1 MEEPQTPLTT
11 GKPSPPATSLG
22 TRLTNVF
29 VAPSEVF
36 DEIKVSPPATA
47 NWIVPTVIAIIAGV
61 IYIMVVFSQ
70 PGVLQNMRD
79 AQEKKMQ
86 EIVAQGKMTQAQADQ
101 SSQFAEKIMTP
112 TMIRTFGILAMVVF
126 NPVALFAIAGVTWLL
141 GRFVLHGDFQFI
153 KTVEVVGLTGMISVL
168 GSIVSMLLAVI
179 YANPA
184 MTPSLVLFVSHFD
197 PQNKVH
203 LLLSALNVMT
213 LWYIGVLA
221 LGLAKLSGASYWK
234 AAVWLYG
241 LWYGIWA
248 LFALGL
254 PVLLGKLKPS

>member
-29 VAPSEVF
+29 VAPAEVF
-36 DEIKVSPPATA
+36 DEVKASPPTAA
-47 NWIVPTVIAIIAGV
+47 NWVVPTVIAIIAGV
-61 IYIMVVFSQ
+61 IYTMVVFSQ

-79 AQEKKMQ
+79 AQDKKMQ
-86 EIVAQGKMTQAQADQ
+86 ELVATGKMTQAQADQ
-101 SSQFAEKIMTP
+101 SSQITEKFMTP
-112 TMIRTFGILAMVVF
+112 TFFKAIGILAVVIF
-126 NPVALFAIAGVTWLL
+126 NPVSLFLFAAVLWLV
-141 GRFVLHGDFQFI
+141 GRYALQGKFEYM
-153 KTVEVVGLTGMISVL
+153 KAVEVAGLAAMISVL
-168 GSIVSMLLAVI
+168 GALVSMLLAVI

-203 LLLSALNVMT
+203 LLLSALNLMT

-221 LGLAKLSGASYWK
+221 LGLAKLSGATFGK
-234 AAVWLYG
+234 AAAWLYG

-254 PVLLGKLKPS
+254 PVLLAKLKPS